1 MIGQPAGPAQAV
13 APLERHRRRTLGI
26 KIGLLLLFVILA
38 LRLIQIQVVRASEF
52 QEIARKQYEAPI
64 VLPAARGA
72 IMDRNAKVLVSN
84 ATSVS
89 FCADPKVAGSERDD
103 IAIALARVFKRPKQ
117 VYLDLMRDPQKR
129 FVVLERNVEPSRAAK
144 VPVAELRGLI
154 VMNEPRRIYHY
165 EHVAGQL
172 LGVTG
177 VEHTGL
183 SGLEMQYDRWLR
195 GEPGS
200 VMMQRDALNRTR
212 ASAEYPRI
220 DPKDGLN
227 LELTID
233 AEYQQVAEEEL
244 ARGVAKMRAEA
255 GLVVMVDPSTGEIL
269 ALAHVPRVDP
279 NNTATL
285 DQATLRNRSIT
296 DMFEPGSVFKIV
308 TATAALEK
316 GVVKPEELFNGEKG
330 RYNAPTGA
338 GRTIPVTDTHPLGTV
353 TFRQAV
359 EQSSNVVMAKLSP
372 RIGAQTMFETARRF
386 GFGTLSG
393 IELPG
398 ETPGALPRPVDW
410 SGATL
415 PTMAY
420 GYGVGVTPLQLVMAY
435 AALANKGV
443 LMKPFVVRKVPDEN
457 GEMNTIVQPSVV
469 RRVMSEET
477 ATLLTGMFEGVVQ
490 KGTATQAKVE
500 GLRIAGKTGT
510 ARKVVNGRYK
520 QGDYTASFVGFFPA
534 DHPRIVCLVMLD
546 NPRGGSYFGGLASAP
561 IFKGIAEKIFSI
573 AGKFREIAPTV
584 MASATGVI
592 VPDVRNMKTDDAEA
606 TLEAGGLDADIED
619 DGPIV
624 IGQSPAPGST
634 VGRGATV
641 TLTTVVGSTPATGGF
656 ALVPDV
662 RGLTIRRA
670 MNSLAVQQLDVVII
684 GTGSVVGQTPAP
696 GERLRR
702 GASVTIRC
710 EARQGG
716 TQPS

>member
-1 MIGQPAGPAQAV
+1 VIGPPAGPAPAV
-13 APLERHRRRTLGI
+13 APHERHRRRTLAI
-26 KIGLLLLFVILA
+26 KIALLLLFVILA
-38 LRLIQIQVVRASEF
+38 LRLVQIQVIRAAEF
-52 QEIARKQYEAPI
+52 QDIARKQYEAPLI
-64 VLPAARGA
+64 LPAARGA
-72 IMDRNAKVLVSN
+72 IMDRNDKVLVSN
-84 ATSVS
+84 ATFVSV
-89 FCADPKVAGSERDD
+89 CADPKIAGNERDE
-103 IAIALARVFKRPKQ
+103 IADALARVFKRPRS
-117 VYLDLMRDPQKR
+117 VYLDAMRDTRKR
-129 FVVLERNVEPSRAAK
+129 FVVLERDVEPARAAK
-144 VPVAELRGLI
+144 VPAAELRGLI
-154 VMNEPRRIYHY
+154 VINEPRRIYHY

-177 VEHTGL
+177 VEHKGL
-183 SGLEMQYDRWLR
+183 SGLELQYDTWLR
-195 GEPGS
+195 GVDGS
-200 VMMQRDALNRTR
+200 VTMQRDALNRTR

-227 LELTID
+227 LQLTID

-244 ARGVAKMRAEA
+244 AKGVQKMQAEA

-285 DQATLRNRSIT
+285 DQATLRNRTIT
-296 DMFEPGSVFKIV
+296 DMFEPGSVFKVV

-316 GVVKPEELFNGEKG
+316 GVVKLDETFYGEKG
-330 RYNAPTGA
+330 RYNCPVGA

-353 TFRQAV
+353 TFRGAV
-359 EQSSNVVMAKLSP
+359 EQSSNIVMAKLSP

-386 GFGTLSG
+386 GFGTLTG

-398 ETPGALPRPVDW
+398 EVPGELPKPVDW

-420 GYGVGVTPLQLVMAY
+420 GYGVAVTPLQLVMAY
-435 AALANKGV
+435 ASVANKGI
-443 LMKPFVVRKVPDEN
+443 LMRPFVVRKLPDEN
-457 GEMNTIVQPSVV
+457 GEMNTLVEPAQV

-477 ATLLTGMFEGVVQ
+477 AHAISGILEGVVQ
-490 KGTATQAKVE
+490 KGTGSQAKVD

-510 ARKVVNGRYK
+510 ARKVVNGHYK

-534 DHPRIVCLVMLD
+534 DNPRIVCLVMLD
-546 NPRGGSYFGGLASAP
+546 NPRGGSYYGGYASAP
-561 IFKGIAEKIFSI
+561 IFRGIAEKIYSI
-573 AGKFREIAPTV
+573 AGKFRTSTPAV
-584 MASATGVI
+584 MAHGNGVI
-592 VPDVRNMKTDDAEA
+592 VPDVRNLKIADAEA
-606 TLEAGGLDADIED
+606 MLEAGGLEADVSD

-624 IGQSPAPGST
+624 LAQSPAPGGT
-634 VGRGATV
+634 LERGSTV
-641 TLTTVVGSTPATGGF
+641 TLTTATGTATAAGGF

-670 MNSLAVQQLDVVII
+670 MNSLAVQQLDAVVL
-684 GTGSVVGQTPAP
+684 GTGTVVAQSPAP

-710 EARQGG
+710 EGRQVAP
-716 TQPS
+716 QPS